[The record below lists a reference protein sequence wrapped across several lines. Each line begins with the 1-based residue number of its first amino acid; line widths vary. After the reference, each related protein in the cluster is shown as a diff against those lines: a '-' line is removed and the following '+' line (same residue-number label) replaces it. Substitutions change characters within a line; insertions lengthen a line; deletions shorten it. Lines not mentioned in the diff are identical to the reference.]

1 MVHPSP
7 NPLAGPP
14 GPPRAWPND
23 YAPTVATTIDRL
35 RAIALELPATHE
47 ELTWGTE
54 MTFRVRGKIFCTPGT
69 GDEFVVKV
77 PNDQLVAL
85 LDDPRFRLAPY
96 WGRFGWV
103 KVRLDRPI
111 DWDEVTALVHASYRL
126 IAPKALA
133 KLLD

>member
-7 NPLAGPP
+7 DPLAGPP
-14 GPPRAWPND
+14 GPPWAWPND

-77 PNDQLVAL
+77 
-85 LDDPRFRLAPY
+85 
-96 WGRFGWV
+96 
-103 KVRLDRPI
+103 RLDRPI